1 MLTKKTLPDRSKIDV
16 GHAAQLKCWAHEL
29 GVTADCLLQAI
40 EKVGNSAAAVKK
52 QLATQRRLNDGV
64 SNG

>member
-1 MLTKKTLPDRSKIDV
+1 MLAKKTLPDRSKIDV
-16 GHAAQLKCWAHEL
+16 GDAAQVKCWTHEL
-29 GVTADCLLQAI
+29 KVTADCLLKAI

-52 QLATQRRLNDGV
+52 QLATERSLRDGV